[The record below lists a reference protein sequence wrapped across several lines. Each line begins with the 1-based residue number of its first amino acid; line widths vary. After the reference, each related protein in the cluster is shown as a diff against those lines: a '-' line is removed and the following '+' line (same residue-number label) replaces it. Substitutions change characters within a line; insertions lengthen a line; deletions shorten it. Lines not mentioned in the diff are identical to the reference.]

1 MFKTKFKS
9 ELAEALSR
17 AALQEFF
24 KSSGFH
30 DMNLAT
36 RKKVVHRVMNELK
49 NSNYEISLMERIV
62 PQTMFVID
70 DSSYVEVNRKYV
82 VSIRK

>member
-1 MFKTKFKS
+1 MFKIPDKS

-30 DMNLAT
+30 NMNLAT
-36 RKKVVHRVMNELK
+36 RKTVVHRVMNELK
-49 NSNYEISLMERIV
+49 NSNYEISLMERII
-62 PQTMFVID
+62 PKSMFVID
-70 DSSYVEVNRKYV
+70 SSSYVEVNRKYV